1 MTRHESSNLKK
12 KENSGNI
19 FRPIEEWST
28 RKDLSTISKIL
39 RLDGEFNKTQY
50 KQQAV

>member
-1 MTRHESSNLKK
+1 MKYQ
-12 KENSGNI
+12 
-19 FRPIEEWST
+19 
-28 RKDLSTISKIL
+28 KDLSTISKIL